1 MRAAHAAARMP
12 ELPMTVA
19 RAQDRES
26 FVGPDVSFLNGAVI
40 TQVFLHE
47 QAAGLVFETRQG
59 VYEWYVQEPLL
70 LRSGGATSHLNPK
83 VPISMAPL
91 LSLLRRTVDASA
103 LEDDGTLRLRVH
115 RGIEL
120 ECPPHPTREVWQLSG
135 PRGFL
140 LVCMPG
146 NGPALWIER

>member
-1 MRAAHAAARMP
+1 MSVVRSPERASS
-12 ELPMTVA
+12 L
-19 RAQDRES
+19 
-26 FVGPDVSFLNGAVI
+26 GPDLSVLNGAVI

-47 QAAGLVFETRQG
+47 QAAGLVFESDHG
-59 VYEWYVQEPLL
+59 VYEWYVEGPLL
-70 LRSGGATSHLNPK
+70 LRSGGSTSHLNPK

-91 LSLLRRTVDASA
+91 LSLLRRTVDATA
-103 LEDDGTLRLRVH
+103 LENDGTLRLTVQ

-120 ECPPHPTREVWQLSG
+120 ECSPHPTREVWQLTG

-146 NGPALWIER
+146 NSPALWTER

>member
-1 MRAAHAAARMP
+1 MSVVRSP
-12 ELPMTVA
+12 ERDSPL
-19 RAQDRES
+19 
-26 FVGPDVSFLNGAVI
+26 GPDLSFLNGAVI

-47 QAAGLVFETRQG
+47 HAAGLVFESDQG
-59 VYEWYVQEPLL
+59 VYEWYVEEPLL
-70 LRSGGATSHLNPK
+70 LRSGGSISRLNPK

-91 LSLLRRTVDASA
+91 LSLLRRTVDATA
-103 LEDDGTLRLRVH
+103 LENDGTLRLRVQ

-120 ECPPHPTREVWQLSG
+120 ECSPHPTREVWQLTG